1 VKLLGASLL
10 LLAAALP
17 ARAATPIMELYIPA
31 PSFLGSY
38 VAKDEGV
45 FARHGLDV
53 TLQASPSSA
62 TLPAALVGG
71 SAQIGGTQTILL
83 MQAVD
88 GGLDLVTVA
97 GTEPYPAP
105 YRQGLLAR
113 PGSGIKS
120 LKDLPGHTLGSPGIG
135 ATMDILARELMI
147 RDGVDDSKVAR
158 VEVALPQL
166 PDALRTGSVD
176 AGVAVDPSY
185 SRALELGATP
195 IAGWDSL
202 IPPGTFLSL
211 YATTRDWA
219 TANKETL
226 AAFRASLEE
235 AYAFIGKPENEV
247 AVRASFTKWTHLPAS
262 VVATIPLPHKLT
274 VAVTPASLQFWAQVA
289 KDQKLTQ
296 NPVNPAALIAP

>member
-1 VKLLGASLL
+1 VRFLGAWLVLL
-10 LLAAALP
+10 MAALP
-17 ARAATPIMELYIPA
+17 VRAATPIMILYIPA

-38 VAKDEGV
+38 VAKDQGI
-45 FARHGLDV
+45 FDRHGLDV
-53 TLQASPSSA
+53 TLAASPSAA

-71 SAQIGGTQTILL
+71 SAQIGGTQAILVI
-83 MQAVD
+83 QAVD

-105 YRQGLLAR
+105 YKQGLLAR

-120 LKDLPGHTLGSPGIG
+120 VKDLPGHTMGSPGIG

-147 RDGVDDSKVAR
+147 RAGVDDSKVAR
-158 VEVALPQL
+158 VEVALPQM

-185 SRALELGATP
+185 SRAVELGATP

-202 IPPGTFLSL
+202 IPTGTFLSV

-219 TANKETL
+219 TANKQTL

-235 AYAFIGKPENEV
+235 AYALSARRRTRTRCG
-247 AVRASFTKWTHLPAS
+247 RALRSGRICRRAWWRRFHCRTS
-262 VVATIPLPHKLT
+262 
-274 VAVTPASLQFWAQVA
+274 
-289 KDQKLTQ
+289 
-296 NPVNPAALIAP
+296 